1 MHARTLAIAAALLWG
16 CTYVLSTTLLP
27 HNPLFIG
34 AVRALGGA
42 AVLFAI
48 TFVMPPAYWW
58 RRMVVLGTLNAGLFF
73 GLLFV
78 AALRLPGGVAA
89 IFQALGPMCVILL
102 VWGLLA
108 VKPTPIKVAGVLV
121 GLCGVVLVVWR
132 GQAPIDAIGVAA
144 AVGSMLSLALGNTLT
159 QKWGPPPMPLLAYT
173 GWQLLVAGIELGLA
187 ALLVGDWPAQLS
199 SANVIGL
206 AVMALLITALPF
218 ALWFK
223 AIAASSAV
231 AVAPFVL
238 VVPVTAFAL
247 DALVR
252 DVMPSVGQLA
262 GSALVM
268 LGLWIGQRPVGKAPA
283 RP

>member
-108 VKPTPIKVAGVLV
+108 VKPTPIKVAGVL
-121 GLCGVVLVVWR
+121 
-132 GQAPIDAIGVAA
+132 
-144 AVGSMLSLALGNTLT
+144 ALGNTLT
-159 QKWGPPPMPLLAYT
+159 QKWGPPPMPLVAYT